1 MRKSQPT
8 SSPPSADLD
17 PQFEQA
23 IQRLHQWMLWGRWI
37 VVLILWLSIAPL
49 SVYALRS
56 EVSLWLD
63 YFTWAAL
70 RYGLAFNPV
79 PTLGLALCLASLLS
93 ALLWQSQHALLGI
106 SDRERQRL
114 LRRVQRIHQQG
125 PSHPL
130 WRWTFGETQ
139 NQVNGS

>member
-1 MRKSQPT
+1 MSKSQPE
-8 SSPPSADLD
+8 SSAPIADLA
-17 PQFEQA
+17 PQFEVA
-23 IQRLHQWMLWGRWI
+23 IQRLHQLILWGRWLAVI
-37 VVLILWLSIAPL
+37 VLWLGLAPL
-49 SVYALRS
+49 SLYALRS
-56 EVSLWLD
+56 EVTLWFD
-63 YFTWAAL
+63 YFTWSAL
-70 RYGLAFNPV
+70 RYGLAFNPM

-130 WRWTFGETQ
+130 WRWTFGQTQ
-139 NQVNGS
+139 GEEF

>member
-1 MRKSQPT
+1 MSKSQPK
-8 SSPPSADLD
+8 SSPPIADLD

-23 IQRLHQWMLWGRWI
+23 IQRLHQLVLWGRWI
-37 VVLILWLSIAPL
+37 TVLILWLSIAPL

-56 EVSLWLD
+56 EVVLWFD
-63 YFTWAAL
+63 YFTWSAL

-130 WRWTFGETQ
+130 WRWTFGKAQ
-139 NQVNGS
+139 DQV